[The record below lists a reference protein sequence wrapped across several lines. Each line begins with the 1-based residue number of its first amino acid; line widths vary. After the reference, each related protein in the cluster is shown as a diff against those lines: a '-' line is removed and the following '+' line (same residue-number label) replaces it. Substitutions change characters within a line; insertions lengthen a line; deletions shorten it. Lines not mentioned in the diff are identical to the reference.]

1 MHVAVDAFNLAADR
15 RGMGRHVRAILG
27 GLAEHGIRFSLV
39 CRTEADAGALKAITD
54 TQAVLSL
61 GAARRAAFDAAW
73 YPWNGMRFNL
83 KVPAALTIHDLFAI
97 DQPHRNLVARF
108 REQGPILRGA
118 RRAKSIATVSH
129 WSASQIG
136 ARFAIAESAITVV
149 PPILESFWQPVARK
163 AGVRPYVLFVGG
175 PEARK
180 NAGMLFE
187 AYQHAFGGGDVI
199 LKIAG
204 TLRAED
210 EKALEAKHFRFERV
224 RPNDEELRELYS
236 HAIAVAV
243 PSRSEGYGLVAL
255 EAMACGAAVLA
266 ANTGALP
273 EVCEGAAEL
282 LSPSDADAWAFALL
296 RVARDHEYRL
306 ALQQRALE
314 RVCTIDR
321 SAPARVMAGLLRALA
336 PQSRATAR

>member
-15 RGMGRHVRAILG
+15 RGMGRHARAILS
-27 GLAEHGIRFSLV
+27 GLAEHGITFSLV
-39 CRTEADAGALKAITD
+39 VRTNGDASALEEISA
-54 TQAVLSL
+54 AHPVLALS
-61 GAARRAAFDAAW
+61 AARRTAFDAAW
-73 YPWNGMRFNL
+73 YPWNGMRFDLN
-83 KVPAALTIHDLFAI
+83 VPAALTIHDLFAI
-97 DQPHRNLVARF
+97 EEPHRNLVARF
-108 REQGPILRGA
+108 REQGPILRGT

-129 WSASQIG
+129 WSAAQIS
-136 ARFAIAESAITVV
+136 ARFPIARTAITVV

-163 AGVRPYVLFVGG
+163 PGVRPYVLFVGG
-175 PEARK
+175 PERRK

-204 TLRAED
+204 TLRADD
-210 EKALEAKHFRFERV
+210 EKALESKHFRFERV

-266 ANTGALP
+266 SSAGALP
-273 EVCEGAAEL
+273 EACEGAAEL
-282 LSPSDADAWAFALL
+282 LSPNDADAWAFALL
-296 RVARDHEYRL
+296 RVARDHDYRL

-321 SAPARVMAGLLRALA
+321 AAPARVMAALLRALD
-336 PQSRATAR
+336 PQSRAAAR